1 MYQDS
6 LPPQLEDLEC
16 PGNIPYLSAP
26 LSSIPRVHATPDTMQ
41 FKSTVVSHDSKGASE
56 FHFDNVTLTLR
67 KLGAKSS
74 LDAVEGAV
82 FRLPEFLCYNTMPYS
97 ESAKGQ
103 HAAWVHRDDSVY
115 KEIIRSIADDCFLY
129 LYRGVLY
136 NVPADTTPSS
146 PYYCVTHGRFIGVF
160 NNW

>member
-1 MYQDS
+1 M
-6 LPPQLEDLEC
+6 
-16 PGNIPYLSAP
+16 
-26 LSSIPRVHATPDTMQ
+26 
-41 FKSTVVSHDSKGASE
+41 VSHDSKGVSE

-82 FRLPEFLCYNTMPYS
+82 FRLPEFLSYTTMPYS
-97 ESAKGQ
+97 ESVKEQ
-103 HAAWVHRDDSVY
+103 YDVWVHRDDSMY

-136 NVPADTTPSS
+136 NVPADTTLSS
-146 PYYCVTHGRFIGVF
+146 PYYCVTHGRYIGVF